1 MKTIIQIVLWIA
13 CGVLGWLI
21 YRSVYSKIDF
31 EKTRTE
37 RFQVVIDK
45 LKDIRDAQE
54 AHKTVTGKY
63 ADKFE
68 NLVSFLDTAEYTI
81 TQQRD
86 SSFRYYD
93 NVYRIE
99 MEKDT
104 VVIDTLGFVSVKD
117 SLYGG
122 SDRYKDLGIVPFA
135 KDGKKFKLEVGEV
148 QSGGFTAAV
157 YKVSAK
163 KDWILYDQPEDLRAL
178 ENTHNSIEEVNGDEI
193 SVGALGKVSTSGNW
207 PSIYDKKN

>member
-1 MKTIIQIVLWIA
+1 MKTIIQIVLWIV
-13 CGVLGWLI
+13 CGVLGWMI

-63 ADKFE
+63 AANFK
-68 NLVSFLDTAEYTI
+68 NLVSFLDTAQYTI

-86 SSFRYYD
+86 SSFRYFD
-93 NVYRIE
+93 QVYRIE

-117 SLYGG
+117 SLFSGRG
-122 SDRYKDLGIVPFA
+122 FSDLAKVPYA
-135 KDGKKFKLEVGEV
+135 QGDQEFKLEVGEV
-148 QSGGFTAAV
+148 QSGGFTADV

-178 ENTHNSIEEVNGDEI
+178 ENAHNSIEEVNGDEI
-193 SVGALGKVSTSGNW
+193 TVGALEKVSTSGNW
-207 PSIYDKKN
+207 PSIYDTKN